1 MQPVKQQ
8 SLTTTTAQTEIATLQ
23 QAVDVHHTELEG
35 TSSTSLTSSHHNS
48 SQLLDHAGTTKSQQA
63 DLKSTQ
69 KAKSSQQS
77 SAESLNTQKETRQ
90 VSATEKN
97 IWHVTMESYD
107 KQMASNQTTM
117 ESAIAQLTSQSSSQH
132 TSVEATAQPTSV
144 MVEVSTVQEQQQPK
158 VITVDVSEESPQPP
172 ATSSVD
178 SAQLTVSVAK
188 QQGSLNSEVSSHQI
202 TMEKTITHNSTDTKG
217 SQQNS
222 RAAITTSSTVTTS
235 SAAPLSSKQ
244 STESVDESDGSPQ
257 AADQQDFDFSD
268 TKFNDI
274 LNDLLEL
281 SGESQATKK
290 SSTGGEQSKQS
301 TDKTSAEFHTL
312 SLFSDVPI
320 TVPPPKSEL
329 VNKQKKES
337 SQITI
342 MVKKEEVAKQQKTN
356 YKSLD
361 SVASYKMESAST
373 TNKPTATSTKK
384 ESPPATAPKEPVT
397 IATSKQAPAGKQ
409 NVPVAISHKKEMQ
422 QQKDGTDMEWSIDL
436 GDIDNDLA
444 SQLEELNS
452 IIGQLGGTVILYV
465 VQKFVSPY
473 NNIHHVVYF
482 V

>member
-1 MQPVKQQ
+1 M
-8 SLTTTTAQTEIATLQ
+8 
-23 QAVDVHHTELEG
+23 HHTELED
-35 TSSTSLTSSHHNS
+35 TSLTSLTSSQHNS
-48 SQLLDHAGTTKSQQA
+48 SQLLDHVGSSKSRQA
-63 DLKSTQ
+63 EQKSTQ
-69 KAKSSQQS
+69 QAKNSQQS

-90 VSATEKN
+90 VSAMEKN

-107 KQMASNQTTM
+107 TQMASNQATM
-117 ESAIAQLTSQSSSQH
+117 ENAIAQLTSQPSSQP
-132 TSVEATAQPTSV
+132 TSVEATVQPTSV

-178 SAQLTVSVAK
+178 SAQLTVLVAK
-188 QQGSLNSEVSSHQI
+188 QQESLNSQDQV
-202 TMEKTITHNSTDTKG
+202 TMEKMITDASTDTK
-217 SQQNS
+217 QNS
-222 RAAITTSSTVTTS
+222 TATITTSSTVTPPL
-235 SAAPLSSKQ
+235 AAPSTGKQ
-244 STESVDESDGSPQ
+244 STESIDESDGSPQ

-268 TKFNDI
+268 IKFNDI
-274 LNDLLEL
+274 LKDLLEL

-320 TVPPPKSEL
+320 AVPPPKSEL

-342 MVKKEEVAKQQKTN
+342 MVKKEEVTKQQKTN
-356 YKSLD
+356 DKSLN
-361 SVASYKMESAST
+361 SAASNEMESTSATS
-373 TNKPTATSTKK
+373 KPSSASTKK
-384 ESPPATAPKEPVT
+384 ESPPATAFKEPVT
-397 IATSKQAPAGKQ
+397 IATNKQAPSGKQ

-452 IIGQLGGTVILYV
+452 IIGQLGGIVILCIV
-465 VQKFVSPY
+465 HKFISY
-473 NNIHHVVYF
+473 IHNNVHQF
-482 V
+482 M